1 MNGIFHKLGPQKVI
15 ETLPFA
21 RFLNV
26 SLKLCG
32 DELTMTLPYR
42 PELIGNP
49 IIPALHGGVIGAFME
64 MTAMAQLA
72 YKENFDHFPKPI
84 NSTVQ
89 YLRTGKA
96 QDTFARARLNRVGR
110 TIANIEVAAWQDE
123 INAPIAN
130 LHAHFLL
137 QP

>member
-1 MNGIFHKLGPQKVI
+1 MSGIFHELGPQKVI

-32 DELTMTLPYR
+32 DELTMSLPYR

-49 IIPALHGGVIGAFME
+49 LIPALHGGVIGAFME

-72 YKENFDHFPKPI
+72 YKEKFDHLPKPI
-84 NSTVQ
+84 NATVQ

-96 QDTFARARLNRVGR
+96 LETFARAKLKRVGR
-110 TIANIEVAAWQDE
+110 TIANVEVSAWQE
-123 INAPIAN
+123 EMAAPIAS
-130 LHAHFLL
+130 LQAHFLL
-137 QP
+137 VP